1 VASIHLKRNLA
12 LLWVDTLW
20 ACHDVII
27 SFFIKNLNK
36 KSLLD
41 MDNQAKLCID
51 CDVVVESVGV
61 SLAHA
66 ADSMS
71 K

>member
-1 VASIHLKRNLA
+1 
-12 LLWVDTLW
+12 
-20 ACHDVII
+20 
-27 SFFIKNLNK
+27 
-36 KSLLD
+36 

>member
-1 VASIHLKRNLA
+1 
-12 LLWVDTLW
+12 
-20 ACHDVII
+20 
-27 SFFIKNLNK
+27 
-36 KSLLD
+36 
-41 MDNQAKLCID
+41 MDNQAKLCIH